1 MSRKSTPDIMGNL
14 MAERSC
20 PIEVE
25 PVTKQ
30 APKETKEVGEVA
42 APVAPKVK
50 TEPATTTEPFAENSL
65 QKGLPVGWTR
75 ATFII
80 RSEFNEK
87 IKAIAYWDRL
97 TVKEVVHDA
106 LTAYLQDRNVKPVLK
121 KKLI

>member
-14 MAERSC
+14 MSERSC

-25 PVTKQ
+25 PVIKQ
-30 APKETKEVGEVA
+30 APMPKEVA
-42 APVAPKVK
+42 APVVPKVK
-50 TEPATTTEPFAENSL
+50 TELATTTELFAENSL
-65 QKGLPVGWTR
+65 QKGLPEGWTR

-80 RSEFNEK
+80 RNEFNEK

-106 LTAYLQDRNVKPVLK
+106 LAAYLQDRNVKPVNK
-121 KKLI
+121 KRLI

>member
-1 MSRKSTPDIMGNL
+1 MSRKSTPDIMGDL

-25 PVTKQ
+25 PVIKQ
-30 APKETKEVGEVA
+30 VSQEVV
-42 APVAPKVK
+42 APVASKIK
-50 TEPATTTEPFAENSL
+50 TEPATTTEPFSESSL

-106 LTAYLQDRNVKPVLK
+106 LTAYLQDRNVRPINK